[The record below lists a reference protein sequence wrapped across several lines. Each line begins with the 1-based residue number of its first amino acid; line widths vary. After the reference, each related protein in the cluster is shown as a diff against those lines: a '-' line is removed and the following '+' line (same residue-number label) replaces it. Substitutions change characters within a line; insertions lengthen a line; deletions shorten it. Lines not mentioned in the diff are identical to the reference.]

1 MSESIKRIALVTGGS
16 SGIGAASARQLAS
29 AGFEVIVA
37 ARRMERLEALAD
49 EIGGRACWLDVTD
62 PGSVA
67 TLAGQVP
74 DLDLLVNNAG
84 AALGADP
91 VENLNEEHWRQMFE
105 LNVLAV
111 ARMVRTFLPALRRS
125 PQGQILNIGSIAGF
139 EVYPGGA
146 GYTASKHALRA
157 LTRTLRYE
165 LLGSGVKVTEI
176 APAMTET
183 EFSLVRFEGDREKAD
198 NVYQGMTPLSADDIA
213 RCVVFAATQPRHVSI
228 DELVIRPL
236 DQADATTVHRR
247 NEN

>member
-1 MSESIKRIALVTGGS
+1 MSESSKRIALVTGAS
-16 SGIGAASARQLAS
+16 SGIGAASARQLTS

-37 ARRMERLEALAD
+37 ARRMGRLEALAA
-49 EIGGRACWLDVTD
+49 EIGGRACFLDVTD
-62 PGSVA
+62 PESVA
-67 TLAGQVP
+67 ALAEQVP

-91 VENLNEEHWRQMFE
+91 VENLNEEHWTQMFE

-111 ARMVRTFLPALRRS
+111 GRMVRTFLPALRRS
-125 PQGQILNIGSIAGF
+125 QGQILNIGSIAGF

-157 LTRTLRYE
+157 VTRTLRYE
-165 LLGSGVKVTEI
+165 LLGSGVKITEI

-198 NVYQGMTPLSADDIA
+198 NVYQGMTPLSAEDIA
-213 RCVVFAATQPRHVSI
+213 RCVVFAATQPHHVSI